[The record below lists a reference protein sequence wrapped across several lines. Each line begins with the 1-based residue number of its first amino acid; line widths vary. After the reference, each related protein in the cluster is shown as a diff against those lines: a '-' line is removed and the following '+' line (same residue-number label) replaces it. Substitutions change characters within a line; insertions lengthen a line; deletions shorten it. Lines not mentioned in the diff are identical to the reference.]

1 MILLT
6 GPTGYLGHRLA
17 KALAQANHPFRALA
31 RKTSDVTSLKNLPNC
46 EIVTGDLNDPDSLL
60 DACTGIDTIIHTA
73 ALVSFQTTDRD
84 RMLFVNGEGTAN
96 LVNMALEAGV
106 RRMIHLSSVAV
117 LNRRDGG
124 PVVTLAERW
133 PEERPNTSYAE
144 SKFIAERE
152 VWRGQAEGLE
162 VTVLYP
168 THMLGTG
175 DWHHDHAPKLWTMA
189 AKEQGF
195 YPTGTTGFV
204 DVRDV
209 VDATLTVLDRNQDG
223 ERFLL
228 NAVNWTWQEAMTKI
242 AQSINAKSPTLRVP
256 AWQSALLWPVE
267 LLRAKISGSKPIIT
281 RESHQNVQADFR
293 YDGSAYVATTG
304 SAYLDVESSVRE
316 IGQAFLIQTGGE
328 RSERAQR

>member
-17 KALAQANHPFRALA
+17 KALAVKGTSFRALA
-31 RKTSDVTSLKNLPNC
+31 RETSDTAKLRELPNC
-46 EIVTGDLNDPDSLL
+46 EVVAGDLNDPDSLL
-60 DACTGIDTIIHTA
+60 DACAGIDTIIHTA

-106 RRMIHLSSVAV
+106 RRIIHLSSVAV

-133 PEERPNTSYAE
+133 PEQRPNTSYAE

-162 VTVLYP
+162 VAVLYP
-168 THMLGTG
+168 THMLGPG
-175 DWHHDHAPKLWTMA
+175 DWHHDHAPKLWSMA
-189 AKEQGF
+189 AKERGF

-204 DVRDV
+204 DIRDV
-209 VDATLTVLDRNQDG
+209 VDAALTVLERDQNG

-228 NAVNWTWQEAMTKI
+228 NAVNWSWEEAMTKI
-242 AQSINAKSPTLRVP
+242 ARSIGAKAPTLRVP
-256 AWQSALLWPVE
+256 AWQSAMLWPVE

-293 YDGSAYVATTG
+293 YDGSAYLATTG
-304 SAYLDVESSVRE
+304 NAYRDVETCVRE
-316 IGQAFLIQTGGE
+316 VGKDFLIEAKGRE
-328 RSERAQR
+328 

>member
-1 MILLT
+1 MTLLT
-6 GPTGYLGHRLA
+6 GSTGYLGYRLA
-17 KALAQANHPFRALA
+17 RALSATNLPFRALA
-31 RKTSDVTSLKNLPNC
+31 RESSDVSGLKELPGC

-60 DACTGIDTIIHTA
+60 DACTGVDTIVHAA
-73 ALVSFQTTDRD
+73 ALVSFQTDDRD

-106 RRMIHLSSVAV
+106 RRLVHISSVAV

-133 PEERPNTSYAE
+133 PEQRPNTSYAE
-144 SKFIAERE
+144 SKFMAERE

-162 VTVLYP
+162 VAVLYP
-168 THMLGTG
+168 THMLGPG
-175 DWHHDHAPKLWTMA
+175 DWQHDHAPKLWAMA
-189 AKEQGF
+189 AKERGF

-209 VDATLTVLDRNQDG
+209 VDATLAVLDRNQDG

-228 NAVNWTWQEAMTKI
+228 NAVNWTWREAMTKI
-242 AQSINAKSPTLRVP
+242 AQSINAKPPTLRVP

-267 LLRAKISGSKPIIT
+267 LMRAKISGSRPLIT

-293 YDGSAYVATTG
+293 YDGSAYVEATG
-304 SAYLDVESSVRE
+304 KEYRNIEACVQEVGR
-316 IGQAFLIQTGGE
+316 AFLV
-328 RSERAQR
+328 

>member
-17 KALAQANHPFRALA
+17 LALAQANRPFRALI
-31 RKTSDVTSLKNLPNC
+31 RSSSDRSRLQGLTGC
-46 EIVTGDLNDPDSLL
+46 EIVVGDLNDPDSLL
-60 DACTGIDTIIHTA
+60 DACAGVDTIIHTA

-106 RRMIHLSSVAV
+106 RRLVHLSSVAV

-133 PEERPNTSYAE
+133 PEQRPNTSYAE

-152 VWRGQAEGLE
+152 AWRGQAEGLE
-162 VTVLYP
+162 VAVLYP
-168 THMLGTG
+168 THMLGLG
-175 DWHHDHAPKLWTMA
+175 DWQHDHAPKLWTMA
-189 AKEQGF
+189 AKERGF

-209 VDATLTVLDRNQDG
+209 VDATIAVVDRDQDG
-223 ERFLL
+223 DRFLL
-228 NAVNWTWQEAMTKI
+228 NAVNWSWQEAMTKI
-242 AQSINAKSPTLRVP
+242 AKSIDTKPPTLRVP
-256 AWQSALLWPVE
+256 AWQSAMLWPVE

-293 YDGSAYVATTG
+293 YDGSAYVEATG
-304 SAYLDVESSVRE
+304 NPYRDVEQTVRE
-316 IGQAFLIQTGGE
+316 VGE
-328 RSERAQR
+328 VFSATAVV

>member
-6 GPTGYLGHRLA
+6 GPTGFLGHRLA
-17 KALAQANHPFRALA
+17 RALAQTGNPFRALV
-31 RKTSDVTSLKNLPNC
+31 RKSSATAEPETLAGC
-46 EIVTGDLNDPDSLL
+46 EIVTGDLNDPNSLL
-60 DACTGIDTIIHTA
+60 EACAGVDTIIHAA

-106 RRMIHLSSVAV
+106 RRFIHLSSVAV

-133 PEERPNTSYAE
+133 PEQRPNTSYAE
-144 SKFIAERE
+144 SKFMAERE

-168 THMLGTG
+168 THMLGPG
-175 DWHHDHAPKLWTMA
+175 DWDHDHAPKLWSLA
-189 AKEQGF
+189 ARERGF
-195 YPTGTTGFV
+195 YPTGTTGFI
-204 DVRDV
+204 DVHDV
-209 VDATLTVLDRNQDG
+209 VDATLAVLGRDQDG

-228 NAVNWTWQEAMTKI
+228 NAVNWSWREALTKI
-242 AQSINAKSPTLRVP
+242 AHSIDASPPTLRVP
-256 AWQSALLWPVE
+256 AWQSAMLWPIE
-267 LLRAKISGSKPIIT
+267 LMRAKISGSKPIIT

-293 YDGSAYVATTG
+293 YDGSAYLEATGKTYRDIERTVTEVG
-304 SAYLDVESSVRE
+304 RAFNVEHSGKTIS
-316 IGQAFLIQTGGE
+316 
-328 RSERAQR
+328 